1 MFVSAELQTLR
12 KIFIYLRCL
21 SPERLK
27 TQHEI
32 TAVIVNNG
40 NLFQQFN
47 NLLNKCKPDTNWCL
61 VFWVFLIGISTCYL
75 CTEQSRNSFISS
87 NRGTIKYNT
96 IKEKNNKSVTTDGMD
111 GRSDTLHHPR
121 GREIHGDIY

>member
-1 MFVSAELQTLR
+1 MYKIVQNRTKRLKGGINKMFVSAELQTLR

-47 NLLNKCKPDTNWCL
+47 NLLNKCKPDTN
-61 VFWVFLIGISTCYL
+61 
-75 CTEQSRNSFISS
+75 
-87 NRGTIKYNT
+87 
-96 IKEKNNKSVTTDGMD
+96 
-111 GRSDTLHHPR
+111 
-121 GREIHGDIY
+121 